1 MFGKI
6 VVLRLKLKMFWIN
19 QTAELD
25 KQYLQNDS
33 SWYLR
38 VQSQQWKY
46 HRNVLNPFTVNN
58 NNVNDILLLT

>member
-6 VVLRLKLKMFWIN
+6 VVLRLKLQMFWIN

-58 NNVNDILLLT
+58 KDNITA